1 MPIGFWG
8 RLLRE
13 VALGALACAIAIA
26 VLLPGLWLTD
36 LVYRAGELALLGATL
51 AAGALLILYQAQLR
65 PALREPVQR
74 VASNLASAL
83 APPARNRPVDGNS
96 PSAFRSWSG
105 VPIPL
110 LRAYFYG
117 GLPPAASLDLFCA
130 AICTHVRERAGLT
143 GALTWALREV
153 GGSGV
158 LLLQQPDPEG
168 EPLAAPRVALQME
181 ETYRHLWSADGPAGH
196 DHPAAFATV
205 VRAVARPGG
214 EAPLYEAAVELARAA
229 TAISAVSGVEVLL
242 LVEDTAEPTRPASV
256 LCLIVGVD
264 RDSRRQVYRVI
275 EAAAALH
282 EVAAAQR
289 RYELLACDAYVVP
302 TVTSATAGGRSP
314 A

>member
-1 MPIGFWG
+1 MPIGLWG

-13 VALGALACAIAIA
+13 IALGALACAIAVA

-36 LVYRAGELALLGATL
+36 LAYRAGELALLSATL
-51 AAGALLILYQAQLR
+51 AVGALLILYQARLR

-83 APPARNRPVDGNS
+83 APPTRSQPVNGSS

-105 VPIPL
+105 VPIPV

-117 GLPPAASLDLFCA
+117 GLPPATSLDFFCA
-130 AICTHVRERAGLT
+130 AICTYVRERASLT
-143 GALTWALREV
+143 NALTWALREV

-158 LLLQQPDPEG
+158 LLLHQPDPEG
-168 EPLAAPRVALQME
+168 EPLAAPRAALQME
-181 ETYRHLWSADGPAGH
+181 ETYRHLWSAEGPAGH
-196 DHPAAFATV
+196 DRPAAFATV
-205 VRAVARPGG
+205 VRAVAHPGG
-214 EAPLYEAAVELARAA
+214 EASLYEAAVELARAA
-229 TAISAVSGVEVLL
+229 TALPAVSGAEVLL
-242 LVEDTAEPTRPASV
+242 LIDDAAEPTRPASV

-275 EAAAALH
+275 EAATALH

-289 RYELLACDAYVVP
+289 RYELLSCDAYVAPPV
-302 TVTSATAGGRSP
+302 AGTAEMAR
-314 A
+314 